1 MSWASSTVQINFQIN
16 QCWACMARS
25 PANTPEGILA
35 WAFALT
41 TSVFQS
47 QMPETSQLCT
57 NTWDFRN
64 ILKNVWK
71 NYFLIIKKKKKG
83 KLRLPHHPCSSQS
96 IPTNACKN
104 KTGPVFWTI
113 FSLCIFFSPV
123 NKQHSTESLKMWL
136 T

>member
-1 MSWASSTVQINFQIN
+1 
-16 QCWACMARS
+16 MARS

-71 NYFLIIKKKKKG
+71 NYFLIIIKKKRESLDCHITHVLANLYLQMHAKT
-83 KLRLPHHPCSSQS
+83 KLAQFSEQYFLC
-96 IPTNACKN
+96 A
-104 KTGPVFWTI
+104 
-113 FSLCIFFSPV
+113 FSLAQLTSSIQQ
-123 NKQHSTESLKMWL
+123 NLLKCG
-136 T
+136 